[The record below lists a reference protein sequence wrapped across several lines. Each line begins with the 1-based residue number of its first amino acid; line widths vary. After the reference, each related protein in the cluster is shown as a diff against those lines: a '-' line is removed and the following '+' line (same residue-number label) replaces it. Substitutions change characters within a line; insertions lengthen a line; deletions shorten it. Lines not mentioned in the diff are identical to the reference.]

1 MCTRSYCSS
10 LLPQA
15 SSTIDSLM
23 VKIRA
28 LNDQIRSLTP
38 LTDHAAHIFSL
49 LQFVGPRFQ
58 FHLSEFLALFKEDIA
73 LYSAKLRECLADHHE
88 NDDTATQD
96 GVARKCVAGDDKA
109 EEGVAEQEDNVTEVQ
124 KDNVIKSIS
133 TQKAIDDKLE
143 EVLKTL
149 NHTILEKASRYVDM
163 FIIVCLY
170 LCVHIYLCICVSK
183 CLCLCKY
190 KHACVIVHILTCVSG
205 RVCIIMYVLTYVL
218 YLACVAA

>member
-28 LNDQIRSLTP
+28 HNDQIRSLTP
-38 LTDHAAHIFSL
+38 LTDHATHIFSL

-96 GVARKCVAGDDKA
+96 AVAGEDKA
-109 EEGVAEQEDNVTEVQ
+109 GEGVAGEGKAGEGVAGQEDSVTVVQ

-133 TQKAIDDKLE
+133 TQKAIDDKL
-143 EVLKTL
+143 
-149 NHTILEKASRYVDM
+149 
-163 FIIVCLY
+163 
-170 LCVHIYLCICVSK
+170 
-183 CLCLCKY
+183 
-190 KHACVIVHILTCVSG
+190 
-205 RVCIIMYVLTYVL
+205 
-218 YLACVAA
+218 